1 MAGRFAALSPPMTAV
16 YKISRFASELNAMR
30 CDKGC
35 AMFIDG
41 VRSPEKGRSLSTTE
55 IVAALLGV
63 ANIVLLVRRSIWNYA
78 FGLASVALY
87 GFVFRNSMLYSDAAL
102 QVFFFV
108 VQIYGWWNWYH
119 AREGDGLIRV
129 EAMTVR
135 ERLAWS
141 AVLVAAT
148 AGEGWYLAKYTSDVA
163 PWLDAATT
171 ALSVVAQY
179 LLSVR
184 KIENWVLWIVADVV
198 QIGLYYWKGLYPTTA
213 LYSVFLVLSVVGL
226 LQWRKQFLVEM
237 QAAAA

>member
-1 MAGRFAALSPPMTAV
+1 
-16 YKISRFASELNAMR
+16 
-30 CDKGC
+30 
-35 AMFIDG
+35 
-41 VRSPEKGRSLSTTE
+41 LSTTE

-119 AREGDGLIRV
+119 AREDDGLIRV
-129 EAMTVR
+129 KIMSVR

-141 AVLVAAT
+141 GVLVAAT
-148 AGEGWYLAKYTSDVA
+148 AAEGWYLARYTADVA
-163 PWLDAATT
+163 PWLDAGVT

-184 KIENWVLWIVADVV
+184 KLENWVLWIVADVV
-198 QIGLYYWKGLYPTTA
+198 QIGLYHWKELYWTTA
-213 LYSVFLVLSVVGL
+213 LYVLFLILSIVGY
-226 LQWRKQFLVEM
+226 LQWQKQLRAELRE
-237 QAAAA
+237 AAA